1 MTMRWENMTAGEIIE
16 ALSKAPKDYKVYNG
30 MSSYDFITGIVL
42 DVNTDSIIFVNNYT
56 INEYLGEPERYKIL
70 GHGEEKN
77 NIKQE

>member
-30 MSSYDFITGIVL
+30 NSIYDFGFLTGVVL
-42 DVNTDSIIFVNNYT
+42 DVDTDSIIFVNNYT

-70 GHGEEKN
+70 GHGKEEK
-77 NIKQE
+77 

>member
-16 ALSKAPKDYKVYNG
+16 ALSKAPKDYKVYQD
-30 MSSYDFITGIVL
+30 SSNYDFLTGVIL

-70 GHGEEKN
+70 GHGEEEK
-77 NIKQE
+77 

>member
-70 GHGEEKN
+70 GHGEEEK
-77 NIKQE
+77 

>member
-1 MTMRWENMTAGEIIE
+1 MRMRWENMTTGEIIE

-30 MSSYDFITGIVL
+30 CDRDFITGIVL

-70 GHGEEKN
+70 GHGEEEK
-77 NIKQE
+77 

>member
-30 MSSYDFITGIVL
+30 NVSDFITGIVL

-56 INEYLGEPERYKIL
+56 INKYLGEPERYKIL
-70 GHGEEKN
+70 GHGEEEK
-77 NIKQE
+77 

>member
-16 ALSKAPKDYKVYNG
+16 ALSKAPRDYKVYNSCG
-30 MSSYDFITGIVL
+30 SDFLTCVVL

-70 GHGEEKN
+70 GHGEEEK
-77 NIKQE
+77 